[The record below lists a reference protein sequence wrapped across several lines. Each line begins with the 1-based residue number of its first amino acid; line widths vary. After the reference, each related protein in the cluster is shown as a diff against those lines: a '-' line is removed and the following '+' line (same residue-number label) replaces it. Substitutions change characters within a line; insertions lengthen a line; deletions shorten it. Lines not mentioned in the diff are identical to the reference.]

1 MKYLDLTGLS
11 EVWANIKSYISSKIP
26 TKTSQLQND
35 SNYVTTSQ
43 LPSKTSQLT
52 NDSDFTTNAKL
63 ATKQDT
69 ISDLATIR
77 NGASKGA
84 TAVQPIEL
92 SNYATKS
99 ELSDK
104 ANDSDVVHKS
114 GNETVNGVK
123 NFNSVFLGEQGG
135 VIRIGDNG
143 QGKLFCKLFYDG
155 GIYNNST
162 QFVPNTNN
170 EYNLGTS
177 TKKWKDVYASTL
189 YGSLVGDV
197 TGNLTGNVTGNADTA
212 THISY
217 QSSSDNT
224 IANTYCGNFWSDGR
238 SVFGTGW
245 GGWYSAFNSA
255 NQDFGSQIFVSENSD
270 RMFFRR
276 LYNSKWYAPLEVIHS
291 ANIGS
296 QSVNYANSAGA
307 VAWNNVSGRP
317 TKLSQF
323 TNDSGYITS
332 GDVVDRTSNQSIN
345 GDKTFNK
352 LIQTDSGLWTKD
364 NICLRIQNIDNNETN
379 PTQEIGTCAIG
390 FTNKDASAWWAYN
403 RYIRTTADGTAYL
416 NLLCHP
422 IKKSDGS
429 YTVGGYINIYNTG
442 FARVND
448 PLKIDPNTTWNNN
461 NIVTSN
467 WVRKYFSNSIG
478 NYWSKSATGHQYSR
492 STFSYLSTIDKA
504 TTNTSWSMCRPF
516 RIVDKDNSIEL
527 GYVEYGYKSD
537 LAYTRL
543 TTHHSNGRWL
553 DFTIHSNGVSYFD
566 NCSELWLV
574 NRNLISYNTTPSN
587 EEDTQIWFMD
597 RNSNKYATLQTDYFP
612 NGVRQ
617 FALTH
622 KSLKTNNWIGLNIKT
637 SPTDDVIVSQP
648 RFQAQN
654 NLIVQNTNPNAFTEI
669 NQGWIEMSFPGYC
682 YIDFKH
688 EGSQDYLGRIA
699 LSPANILYLE
709 TINGAPI
716 MANGKNIVRSVNG
729 VNADSNGNVNIQG
742 LSNGIGEI
750 IQGYY
755 VPNGIVQ
762 KSGSVY
768 FGTLVQPNP
777 GATLNDFRDIN
788 ITITNEFYPEVGKIY
803 DYSQIFST
811 LYLHSYDSEYA
822 VGATFDSGS
831 PKIDKW
837 FGGWAKVAGRNLVRN
852 SGKYLCTSVS
862 SYGYTVTLRYNLT
875 MTCTTTSHPGGSHFT
890 YTCKIVSKTVPQN
903 QMTVTSKATF
913 MRVG

>member
-1 MKYLDLTGLS
+1 MKYLDLIGLG

-35 SNYVTTSQ
+35 SNYATTSQ

-77 NGASKGA
+77 SGASKGA
-84 TAVQPIEL
+84 TAVQP
-92 SNYATKS
+92 
-99 ELSDK
+99 SDLTSK

-114 GNETVNGVK
+114 GNESIHGIK
-123 NFNSVFLGEQGG
+123 NFNDVVLGEQSG
-135 VIRIGDNG
+135 VIRIGNNG
-143 QGKLFCKLFYDG
+143 EGALFCKLYYDG
-155 GIYNNST
+155 GIYNNSK
-162 QFVPNTNN
+162 QFIPNTNN
-170 EYNLGTS
+170 EYHLGTS
-177 TKKWKDVYASTL
+177 THKWKDVYAT
-189 YGSLVGDV
+189 
-197 TGNLTGNVTGNADTA
+197 TFNGNLVGNVTGNCSGTA
-212 THISY
+212 
-217 QSSSDNT
+217 
-224 IANTYCGNFWSDGR
+224 
-238 SVFGTGW
+238 
-245 GGWYSAFNSA
+245 GG
-255 NQDFGSQIFVSENSD
+255 
-270 RMFFRR
+270 
-276 LYNSKWYAPLEVIHS
+276 
-291 ANIGS
+291 
-296 QSVNYANSAGA
+296 

-317 TKLSQF
+317 TKVSQF
-323 TNDSGYITS
+323 TNDSGYLTS
-332 GDVVDRTSNQSIN
+332 DNVVDRTSNQSIN
-345 GDKTFNK
+345 GDKTFNN
-352 LIQTDSGLWTKD
+352 LIQTNSGLWTKD

-379 PTQEIGTCAIG
+379 PTQEIGSCAIG
-390 FTNKDASAWWAYN
+390 FSNKDASAWWAYN

-416 NLLCHP
+416 QLLCHP

-448 PLKIDPNTTWNNN
+448 PLKMDPNTTWNNN
-461 NIVTSN
+461 NIITSN

-478 NYWSKSATGHQYSR
+478 NYWSKSATGDQYSR

-504 TTNTSWSMCRPF
+504 TTNTSWSMCKPF
-516 RIVDKDNSIEL
+516 RVVDKDNSIEL

-543 TTHHSNGRWL
+543 TSHHNNGGWF
-553 DFTIHSNGVSYFD
+553 DFTILSNGISYFD

-574 NRNLISYNTTPSN
+574 NRNLNSYNTTPSN
-587 EEDTQIWFMD
+587 EVGTQIWFMD
-597 RNSNKYATLQTDYFP
+597 KNSNKYATLQTDYYA
-612 NGVRQ
+612 NGIRQ

-622 KSLKTNNWIGLNIKT
+622 KSLRTNNWIGLNIKT
-637 SPTDDVIVSQP
+637 SPTDDVIQCQP
-648 RFQAQN
+648 RFQAIDSIVVHSGT
-654 NLIVQNTNPNAFTEI
+654 NLHSFTNIYE
-669 NQGWIEMSFPGYC
+669 GWIEMSAPNYC
-682 YIDFKH
+682 CIDFKH
-688 EGSQDYLGRIA
+688 ETSQDYLGRIGIN
-699 LSPANILYLE
+699 PTNILFLE

-729 VNADSNGNVNIQG
+729 VNADSNGNVNISG

-768 FGTLVQPNP
+768 FGTLVQPNV

-788 ITITNEFYPEVGKIY
+788 ITITNEFHPEAGKIY

-811 LYLHSYDSEYA
+811 LYLHSYDSDYA
-822 VGATFDSGS
+822 VNTSFYCGSS
-831 PKIDKW
+831 PKVDKW
-837 FGGWAKVAGRNLVRN
+837 FGGWIKVAGSNLVRN

-862 SYGYTVTLRYNLT
+862 SYGYAVTLRYNLA
-875 MTCTTTSHPGGSHFT
+875 MTCETSSYPGGSSPN
-890 YTCKIVSKTVPQN
+890 YSCKIVSKSVPQN
-903 QMTVTSKATF
+903 QMTVTAKATF